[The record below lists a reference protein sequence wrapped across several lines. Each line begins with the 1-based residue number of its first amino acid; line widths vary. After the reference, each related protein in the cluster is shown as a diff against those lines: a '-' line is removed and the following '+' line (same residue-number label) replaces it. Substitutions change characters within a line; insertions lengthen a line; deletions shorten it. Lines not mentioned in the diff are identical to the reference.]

1 MAYTADRTW
10 VVGEV
15 VTANLMN
22 TYLRDNMKWLSTDK
36 PMVRCNN
43 TAAITCATGAVTT
56 LTFNNNR
63 FDNAGIH
70 TTTGGITNRITISV
84 ANAGKYLVGASISWA
99 ASTLGDFR
107 VLGLRIGTGPTS
119 IALATQTPGGTNGF
133 ANQTA
138 SALYSLSG
146 DYFES
151 VAQQNSGGNLD
162 VALVGNYSPEF
173 WAIWLGI

>member
-22 TYLRDNMKWLSTDK
+22 TYLRDNVKWLSTDK

-43 TAAITCATGAVTT
+43 TAAITCATGVVTQ

-70 TTTGGITNRITISV
+70 STATNTNRITVSV
-84 ANAGKYLVGASISWA
+84 ANAGKYLVGAAINWA

-107 VLGLRIGTGPTS
+107 VLGLRIGTGPTN

-138 SALYSLSG
+138 SGLYSLSG

-162 VALVGNYSPEF
+162 VTLAANSSPEF